1 MRQPFYIY
9 STLLGTEM
17 QVVRPN
23 INLPLQAGPLLVPHS
38 PDRRPPRPRGPAS
51 RAAAAPRSAPEPTD
65 GASFPRLGPAR
76 RGRGQLSG
84 NLGIYIQEG
93 SVEIFRTVCIA
104 VHKPDCL
111 NLYPHLHRL
120 PSAAQCPGKRQMG
133 LLSREGD
140 DEAEEPEVHQAKQM

>member
-1 MRQPFYIY
+1 MVHHF
-9 STLLGTEM
+9 LGWD
-17 QVVRPN
+17 
-23 INLPLQAGPLLVPHS
+23 LQGGAGVNS
-38 PDRRPPRPRGPAS
+38 
-51 RAAAAPRSAPEPTD
+51 E
-65 GASFPRLGPAR
+65 
-76 RGRGQLSG
+76 
-84 NLGIYIQEG
+84 GIYIQEG